1 MDHLQFGRNNVS
13 KAILNRKR
21 TTTTITPTIENKYKQ
36 NANIHPEFLGL
47 IQLSIYK

>member
-1 MDHLQFGRNNVS
+1 MYNFRRNNVS
-13 KAILNRKR
+13 KAILNRKK
-21 TTTTITPTIENKYKQ
+21 TTTIAPTIENKYEQ